1 MPDLGL
7 VVDTTKSLGQENIP
21 VLKEALSLLLEKFEI
36 SEDKTHVSLETF
48 SRNAQVHN
56 KFNDPNF
63 WSYAALLDLIE
74 KSIDKLKSPTRLD
87 FALKEANGTMF
98 TVENGD
104 RPGVPNVLVV
114 STDGRT
120 HDSTDF
126 GKFTAYIQDLKVTI
140 IQEAWFSGPKKH
152 DMNQMPNGKKS

>member
-1 MPDLGL
+1 MN
-7 VVDTTKSLGQENIP
+7 TIQK
-21 VLKEALSLLLEKFEI
+21 LKK
-36 SEDKTHVSLETF
+36 H
-48 SRNAQVHN
+48 
-56 KFNDPNF
+56 
-63 WSYAALLDLIE
+63 IE

-98 TVENGD
+98 TEENGD

-152 DMNQMPNGKKS
+152 DMNQMPNGKKSWGFGIELFLSCSSFNIMTKVAKKKYSQHVDLENRLIMVRNN